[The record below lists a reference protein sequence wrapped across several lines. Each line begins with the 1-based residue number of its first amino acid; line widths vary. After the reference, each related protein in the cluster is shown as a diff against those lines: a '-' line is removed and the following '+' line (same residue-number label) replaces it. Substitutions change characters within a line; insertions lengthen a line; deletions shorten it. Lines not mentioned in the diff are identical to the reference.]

1 MTATL
6 FFSMAAF
13 ALAASISPG
22 PVNIVSL
29 GAGAQFGFG
38 PALRHVFGAT
48 SAFTLLLIAIGLG
61 LLEVIAQLP
70 GALAVVKWAG
80 VAFLLYMAV
89 KLALDN
95 GELGQGEKAR
105 RPSIMTGALMQ
116 WLNPKAWLASLAG
129 MGAYAA
135 NGGTG
140 LVLQFAALY
149 FVICLFSIACWAGAG
164 AFLGRFLTNPK
175 RMRIFNRILAVLLIA
190 SAAYLVIH

>member
-1 MTATL
+1 
-6 FFSMAAF
+6 
-13 ALAASISPG
+13 
-22 PVNIVSL
+22 
-29 GAGAQFGFG
+29 
-38 PALRHVFGAT
+38 VFGAT
-48 SAFTLLLIAIGLG
+48 SGFCLLLLLIGLG
-61 LLEVIAQLP
+61 LHELLVIFPNLTTVIQ
-70 GALAVVKWAG
+70 WAG